1 MKHVESYLVQLLEN
15 KLLSGVVLTKEER
28 EFLACYNQANDELF
42 EDWLEVAYWS
52 SIRSSPSVLS
62 SF

>member
-1 MKHVESYLVQLLEN
+1 MDSYLVQLLEN

-42 EDWLEVAYWS
+42 SDWLEAVY
-52 SIRSSPSVLS
+52 
-62 SF
+62 